1 MNSGIRNVIW
11 IQCIVKVLIIKLQSA
26 NTAETRQYK
35 KASKALLV
43 LIPLLGIT
51 YLVVWIGP
59 ASGVSSQLFDVL
71 RAFLISTQVVCH
83 FSIFCKMKLFF
94 SDNIW
99 KTFFPIS
106 FKIRY
111 FIGQSNNPKKF
122 GIRLQGFSVSL
133 LYCFLNSEVKQ
144 ALYHRLSIWREK
156 RNIGNDTQMDYRKH
170 RNGLSKEYSSPRSRT
185 ESIR

>member
-1 MNSGIRNVIW
+1 M
-11 IQCIVKVLIIKLQSA
+11 LIIKLRSA

-59 ASGVSSQLFDVL
+59 ENGVSSQMFDVL
-71 RAFLISTQVVCH
+71 RAFLISTQVSGGCLSHEPFDSIRFNSIRFVLIKS
-83 FSIFCKMKLFF
+83 FSM
-94 SDNIW
+94 
-99 KTFFPIS
+99 
-106 FKIRY
+106 
-111 FIGQSNNPKKF
+111 QSNSFFKLNWNMRLTLTHIH
-122 GIRLQGFSVSL
+122 IRMHLWQGFSVSL

-144 ALYHRLSIWREK
+144 ALYHRISIWREK
-156 RNIGNDTQMDYRKH
+156 RNIGNDTQTDYRKH